1 VTKKLHRLKVN
12 SEHPIIEPQLV
23 HPNPKTDD
31 NLEDQKAKLDD
42 AEQSTWQVIN
52 QIMLLKVFLKKINFF
67 YFKLIFFWY
76 VQIILIC

>member
-1 VTKKLHRLKVN
+1 MTKKLHRLKVN

-52 QIMLLKVFLKKINFF
+52 QTVNIIMLLKMFFKK
-67 YFKLIFFWY
+67 K
-76 VQIILIC
+76 